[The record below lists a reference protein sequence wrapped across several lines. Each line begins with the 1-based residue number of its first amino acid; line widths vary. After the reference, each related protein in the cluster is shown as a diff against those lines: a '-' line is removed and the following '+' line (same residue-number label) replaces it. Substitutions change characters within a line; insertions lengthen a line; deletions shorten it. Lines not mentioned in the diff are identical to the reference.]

1 MRVYPRL
8 GKRQLAKRSKRQKND
23 EKLFLGVVLCAFIA
37 VLLMGILL

>member
-8 GKRQLAKRSKRQKND
+8 GKRQLAKRSKGQKND
-23 EKLFLGVVLCAFIA
+23 EKLLLGIIFSAFLA